1 MREIWSGID
10 VAKASFEAS
19 WVEPGSRVE
28 ELAQIAHRSF
38 QRCPEGVQAYLRWLD
53 RQAGERPLRVRV
65 VMEATGRYSLELIA
79 WLLGE
84 RPSLEPALVNPKQ
97 AHHFQKSL
105 GLRNK
110 TDAVDA
116 RSLGLMGQQR
126 RPAAYQ
132 ALEPAYQ
139 ALRDLIRQ
147 RRALVEIL
155 VSENN
160 RLSEAP
166 DSKAV
171 RAVLESHVRSLKK
184 LIERLEKALRKT
196 VESSD
201 SLNRDVE
208 LLITLPGV
216 GWIVAVTVLGE
227 LGDLRRYRRSR
238 QVAAAAGLAPCN
250 HQSGETNRPA
260 RIDRNGSGEV
270 RAVLYLAA
278 LTACRSNHH
287 RLARV
292 YHHLIDDNHLCKREA
307 LVALMRKT
315 LVIGRALLIHN
326 RPYDDNFA
334 EQTSVAS

>member
-1 MREIWSGID
+1 MKEIWSGID
-10 VAKASFEAS
+10 VGKVSFEAS
-19 WVEPGSRVE
+19 WVEPDSRVE
-28 ELAQIAHRSF
+28 ELAKIAHRSF
-38 QRCPEGVQAYLRWLD
+38 ARSPQGVQAYLKWLD
-53 RQAGERPLRVRV
+53 RQARARALHVRV

-79 WLLGE
+79 WLLAE
-84 RPSLEPALVNPKQ
+84 RPALEPALVNPKQ
-97 AHHFQKSL
+97 ARHFQKSL

-126 RPAAYQ
+126 RPPAYSP
-132 ALEPAYQ
+132 LPPAYQ

-166 DSKAV
+166 TSKSV

-184 LIERLEKALRKT
+184 LIERLEKTMRKT
-196 VESSD
+196 VESSEE
-201 SLNRDVE
+201 LKRDVE
-208 LLITLPGV
+208 LLTTLPGV
-216 GWIVAVTVLGE
+216 GWIVALTILGE

-250 HQSGETNRPA
+250 HQSGETHRPA
-260 RIDRNGSGEV
+260 RIDRNGSGEL
-270 RAVLYLAA
+270 RAMLYLTA
-278 LTACRSNHH
+278 LTVCRSQY

-292 YHHLIDDNHLCKREA
+292 YHHLIDDNHLCKRQA
-307 LVALMRKT
+307 LVALMRRT
-315 LVIGRALLIHN
+315 LIIGRALLIHN

-334 EQTSVAS
+334 RATS